1 MSEVFKTWKRNLVEF
16 DDSGNTLKCSVVFM
30 LYNQVITFH
39 QHQFSC
45 YTKRQ
50 ANDLKVK
57 IYGISIYGTII
68 IEAITGAAFMS
79 LMKAHV

>member
-30 LYNQVITFH
+30 LYSQVITFH

-45 YTKRQ
+45 YTKRM
-50 ANDLKVK
+50 
-57 IYGISIYGTII
+57 I
-68 IEAITGAAFMS
+68 
-79 LMKAHV
+79 